1 MAKILVIDDDISLLQ
16 LIKNALEYDH
26 SITTYTGLSSVSIR
40 EINKHDLLILDV
52 MMPEL
57 DGFTFERKRR
67 EIDIPVLFL
76 TAKSF
81 EQDLIEGFSIGAD
94 DYIVKPFSVKSFDI
108 E

>member
-1 MAKILVIDDDISLLQ
+1 
-16 LIKNALEYDH
+16 
-26 SITTYTGLSSVSIR
+26 
-40 EINKHDLLILDV
+40 

-57 DGFTFERKRR
+57 DGFTFLKEKRR

-94 DYIVKPFSVKSFDI
+94 DYIVKPFAKEVLLARVEMHLARSAQNSRKTVIDTQIQENRKRI
-108 E
+108 QEKLTPVEWKVALAVAQGNGK